1 MRLNSDILC
10 PYDFWSQRSQI
21 EAEIN
26 IQVRWM
32 VSEYDDVH
40 FAYPD
45 VFSLF
50 PVLKKYFLSPE
61 PLFKIGYIYLSVKA
75 ALLIFLASNEQ
86 EGLGRRKREKI
97 DSSDSR
103 GKKYFPDSGS
113 HPCLFLI
120 LCLSASFS
128 FFLLPTVEGW
138 DTQTHCS
145 RNSPGWWNP
154 MVFSWACLCSPGHLW
169 VLLVLRE
176 LWSAHSNLTPQEN
189 LLCELSLDTEITMAT
204 ELSGVALRGTINSWG
219 HLLKIEAISRA
230 I

>member
-97 DSSDSR
+97 DSSGFQR
-103 GKKYFPDSGS
+103 EK
-113 HPCLFLI
+113 
-120 LCLSASFS
+120 
-128 FFLLPTVEGW
+128 
-138 DTQTHCS
+138 
-145 RNSPGWWNP
+145 
-154 MVFSWACLCSPGHLW
+154 VFS
-169 VLLVLRE
+169 
-176 LWSAHSNLTPQEN
+176 
-189 LLCELSLDTEITMAT
+189 
-204 ELSGVALRGTINSWG
+204 
-219 HLLKIEAISRA
+219 
-230 I
+230 